1 MIENL
6 RMLGRWWK
14 FTRPHKGYFIV
25 SFMSA
30 FLYRICMFII
40 QPIFAAKVITNLS
53 AGNTKGA
60 ILNLIFGLASFLVG
74 FCIIHIKYLVHDK
87 LLRSTYLRFQG
98 MISDKIFMADKV
110 NFKNNSK
117 DRLLNISYQDAW
129 DTANFADTLTNK
141 IGQLG
146 QVIIIFFTIIFSN
159 VLVALIILIMVFV
172 NAFILSLLQ
181 TKYAYGTK
189 KIKEGIDNSYHTMSE
204 MLDSAEYLYAESD
217 KKHLKNAH
225 MEANKNMLDRFRA
238 RQTWST
244 AIDNGYGAWC
254 KIFITALTLIMI
266 LLVSKGSLS
275 LEMYLIVVP
284 YITTLIDHS
293 NEILAGF
300 KDLKNATVAMNRL
313 KVIENFTPRDIVKF
327 GNDSV
332 DDILGRIDFIDLY
345 YQPKGIK
352 LNTLKDVNFHVQH
365 NETTLILGQKNSG
378 KRSVF
383 GLLVREIEQ
392 TKGSIYI
399 DGLDI
404 KDYSNKSYFKNVTY
418 TSSKPYVLNGNI
430 FEQFK
435 AVSKNKIKIKQACID
450 AGLYDYIMRLPEKFE
465 NNVADLAVKEKF
477 LLGLARALLTGAS
490 IVAIYE
496 LPSLN
501 DEDTQELKS
510 ILRKLNGSKTI
521 IIFSAQDTYA
531 DISDKIVEIEDGQV
545 KNIQFV
551 EKK

>member
-1 MIENL
+1 MIENF

-30 FLYRICMFII
+30 FLYRICMYVI
-40 QPIFAAKVITNLS
+40 QPIFAARVITNLT
-53 AGNTKGA
+53 AGNYMWA
-60 ILNLIFGLASFLVG
+60 VYNLLFGLTSFLVG
-74 FCIIHIKYLVHDK
+74 YCIIHVKYLVHDK
-87 LLRSTYLRFQG
+87 LLRSTYLRFQE
-98 MISDKIFMADKV
+98 MISEKIFMADKV

-129 DTANFADTLTNK
+129 DTANFSDTLTNK

-146 QVIIIFFTIIFSN
+146 QVVIIFFTIIFSN
-159 VLVALIILIMVFV
+159 ALVALIILIMIFI

-181 TKYAYGTK
+181 TRYAHGTK

-204 MLDSAEYLYAESD
+204 MLDSAEYLYAETD
-217 KKHLKNAH
+217 KKNLQKAH
-225 MEANKNMLDRFRA
+225 FEVNKNMLDRFRA
-238 RQTWST
+238 RQTWSS
-244 AIDNGYGAWC
+244 AIDNGYGSWC

-266 LLVSKGSLS
+266 LLVSKGALS

-313 KVIENFTPRDIVKF
+313 KVIENFTPRDIIKF
-327 GNDSV
+327 GNDAV

-345 YQPKGIK
+345 YQPKGVK
-352 LNTLKDVNFHVQH
+352 VNTLKDVNFHVQH
-365 NETTLILGQKNSG
+365 NETTLIYGQKNSG
-378 KRSVF
+378 KRSIF

-418 TSSKPYVLNGNI
+418 TSSKPYVLNGDI
-430 FEQFK
+430 YEQFK
-435 AVSKNKIKIKQACID
+435 AVSKNKQKIKQACID
-450 AGLYDYIMRLPEKFE
+450 SGLYDYIMRLPKKFE
-465 NNVADLAVKEKF
+465 NNVSDLSAKEKF
-477 LLGLARALLTGAS
+477 LLGLSRAIVTGAS
-490 IVAIYE
+490 ILAIYE

-501 DEDTQELKS
+501 DEDTLEIKS
-510 ILRKLNGSKTI
+510 ILKKLNGTKTI
-521 IIFSAQDTYA
+521 IIFSGQETYA
-531 DISDKIVEIEDGQV
+531 DISDKVVEIEDGEV

-551 EKK
+551 AKQ

>member
-1 MIENL
+1 MFENL
-6 RMLGRWWK
+6 RMLGRWWRY
-14 FTRPHKGYFIV
+14 TRPHKGYFTV

-30 FLYRICMFII
+30 FLYRICFCVI
-40 QPIFAAKVITNLS
+40 QPIFAARVITNLS
-53 AGNTKGA
+53 AGNTKAA
-60 ILNLIFGLASFLVG
+60 ILNLIFGLITFLAG
-74 FCIIHIKYLVHDK
+74 FCIIHLKYLVHDK
-87 LLRSTYLRFQG
+87 LLRSTYLRFEE
-98 MISDKIFMADKV
+98 MISDKIFIADKV

-146 QVIIIFFTIIFSN
+146 QVIIIFFTIIFAN

-172 NAFILSLLQ
+172 NAAILSLLQ
-181 TKYAYGTK
+181 TKYAAGTK

-204 MLDSAEYLYAESD
+204 MLDSAQYLYAEKD
-217 KKHLKNAH
+217 KQNLRKAH
-225 MEANKNMLDRFRA
+225 FNANKNILDRFRE

-254 KIFITALTLIMI
+254 KIFITTLTLIMI

-284 YITTLIDHS
+284 YITTIIDHT
-293 NEILAGF
+293 NEILSGF

-327 GNDSV
+327 GNDTV

-345 YQPKGIK
+345 YQPKGVKI
-352 LNTLKDVNFHVQH
+352 NTLNDINFHVQH
-365 NETTLILGQKNSG
+365 NETTLIFGEKNSG
-378 KRSVF
+378 KRSIF

-418 TSSKPYVLNGNI
+418 TSSKPYILDGNI

-435 AVSKNKIKIKQACID
+435 AVSKNKVEIKNACVM
-450 AGLYDYIMRLPEKFE
+450 AGLHDYIMRLPQKYES
-465 NNVADLAVKEKF
+465 NITDLSAKEKF
-477 LLGLARALLTGAS
+477 LLGLARAIVTGAS
-490 IVAIYE
+490 IIAIYE

-501 DEDTQELKS
+501 EEDTNEIKC
-510 ILRKLNGSKTI
+510 ILRKLNGTKTI
-521 IIFSAQDTYA
+521 IIFSAQETYS
-531 DISDKIVEIEDGQV
+531 DISDKVVEIKDGEV